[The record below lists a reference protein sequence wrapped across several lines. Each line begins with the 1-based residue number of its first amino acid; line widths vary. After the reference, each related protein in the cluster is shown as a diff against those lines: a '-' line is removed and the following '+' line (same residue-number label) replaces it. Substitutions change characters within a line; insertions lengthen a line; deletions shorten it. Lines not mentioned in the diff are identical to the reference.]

1 MEKTKQKHP
10 LVKRVLS
17 TLLAASI
24 AVGTFAANAFA
35 DGSDDRY
42 DKAYTI
48 GNILSDFQYFTKG
61 DLKGSA
67 HTVGAVA
74 VGGTMDK
81 GNSFGN
87 GAVTP
92 SFINKIDQATAA
104 FGVYKFE
111 GSNDVLYYVDGVEKL
126 QNWGSSLK
134 TVKSDGKYI
143 DFDAAFTAV
152 EKQSEALAAAGK
164 TLSAADVSN
173 GVINVDLSDDVKNIT
188 IPFSLFKTSNSLNL
202 TENGMPINVEKFKN
216 TAYTISVV
224 GVGDETIGVN
234 FNGGVGNL
242 PGNAIKA
249 ISGGL
254 EGDQLNLEGMKLI
267 WNFPDAENI
276 ITMTSL
282 GGHVVAPKGDVHVPG
297 GNLEGGVIAA
307 SINDEGS
314 EAHFYAYNE
323 LGYEPEKPDDS
334 SSADSSSAD
343 SSAADSSADSSKADN
358 SSAADTSSS
367 ADNSSA
373 SDTSSS
379 DSSSN
384 SDSSQPDK
392 PDVKTTS
399 VEFQKITDKNIALEG
414 AVFGLYKDGICSV
427 PVQKDGANYTFQSGA
442 DGIVRFEGLEA
453 GTYYFKE
460 LQAPAGYEVNTKIYG
475 VEVSFDASG
484 KGTVTFIDGEQAGL
498 NDLKVPNDPIT
509 AQTVKLTKTYENA
522 DIADLTTAQRDE
534 LAQATEFTLYADAE
548 LSDVI
553 AAASPIVTN
562 GKFSVSFND
571 GLSVPTEAG
580 AFNIYYM
587 AESKAPNGYK
597 VSDSVYVCRIDNSGA
612 VAYKLLGQS
621 DAAYSAAIPECE
633 NKLDK
638 TTGDSSAVDSSSQTD
653 VVTSDTDNSSAADN
667 SSVADT
673 SSDAD
678 TSSVADTSSTN
689 DTSSAANDSSAA
701 DNSSSSDSR
710 DALESTSDNS
720 SSADSSSVSDVT
732 DSDAKQD
739 SSSDA
744 DSSGSSA
751 SSAANPESNSG
762 ADSSASSAVSS
773 STGTGNSTSS
783 SAAGSSSSSANGS
796 GSSNNS
802 NGNPNT
808 GVKST
813 LGVSAVLIAAAAV
826 CVRKNKNR

>member
-1 MEKTKQKHP
+1 MLP
-10 LVKRVLS
+10 A
-17 TLLAASI
+17 LLAASI
-24 AVGTFAANAFA
+24 AVGTFAANTFA
-35 DGSDDRY
+35 VGSDDRY
-42 DKAYTI
+42 DKTYTI

-61 DLKGSA
+61 DLKGSG
-67 HTVGAVA
+67 HTVGAAA

-92 SFINKIDQATAA
+92 SFINKIDQAAAA

-111 GSNDVLYYVDGVEKL
+111 GSNDVLYYVDGVEKM

-164 TLSAADVSN
+164 TLSAAD
-173 GVINVDLSDDVKNIT
+173 
-188 IPFSLFKTSNSLNL
+188 
-202 TENGMPINVEKFKN
+202 
-216 TAYTISVV
+216 
-224 GVGDETIGVN
+224 
-234 FNGGVGNL
+234 
-242 PGNAIKA
+242 
-249 ISGGL
+249 
-254 EGDQLNLEGMKLI
+254 
-267 WNFPDAENI
+267 
-276 ITMTSL
+276 
-282 GGHVVAPKGDVHVPG
+282 
-297 GNLEGGVIAA
+297 
-307 SINDEGS
+307 INDEGS

-323 LGYEPEKPDDS
+323 LGYETEKPD
-334 SSADSSSAD
+334 DSSSAD
-343 SSAADSSADSSKADN
+343 SSAADSSADSSKADS
-358 SSAADTSSS
+358 SSAADFSSS
-367 ADNSSA
+367 ADNSST

-427 PVQKDGANYTFQSGA
+427 PVQKDGASYTFQSGA

-460 LQAPAGYEVNTKIYG
+460 LQAPAGYEVN
-475 VEVSFDASG
+475 
-484 KGTVTFIDGEQAGL
+484 
-498 NDLKVPNDPIT
+498 N
-509 AQTVKLTKTYENA
+509 KTYENA
-522 DIADLTTAQRDE
+522 DLADLTTAQRDE

-587 AESKAPNGYK
+587 AESNAPNDYK

-638 TTGDSSAVDSSSQTD
+638 TTEDSGAV
-653 VVTSDTDNSSAADN
+653 DNSSAAD
-667 SSVADT
+667 T
-673 SSDAD
+673 
-678 TSSVADTSSTN
+678 
-689 DTSSAANDSSAA
+689 
-701 DNSSSSDSR
+701 SSSSDSR
-710 DALESTSDNS
+710 DMLESTSDNS
-720 SSADSSSVSDVT
+720 SSADSSSVGDVT
-732 DSDAKQD
+732 DSDAEQD
-739 SSSDA
+739 SSSDT
-744 DSSGSSA
+744 DSSDSSA
-751 SSAANPESNSG
+751 SSAADSENNSG
-762 ADSSASSAVSS
+762 ADSSASSAATS

-783 SAAGSSSSSANGS
+783 NAAGSSSSSANGS

-802 NGNPNT
+802 TGNPNT

>member
-61 DLKGSA
+61 DLKGSG

-92 SFINKIDQATAA
+92 SFINKIDQAAAA

-152 EKQSEALAAAGK
+152 EKQSEVLAAAGK

-173 GVINVDLSDDVKNIT
+173 GVINVDFTDDVKNIT

-334 SSADSSSAD
+334 SSADSS
-343 SSAADSSADSSKADN
+343 AANSSADSSKADN

-484 KGTVTFIDGEQAGL
+484 KGTVTFIYGEQAGL
-498 NDLKVPNDPIT
+498 NYLKVPNDPIM

-522 DIADLTTAQRDE
+522 DLADLTTAQRDE

-638 TTGDSSAVDSSSQTD
+638 TTEDSSAVDSSSQTD

-744 DSSGSSA
+744 DSSDSSE
-751 SSAANPESNSG
+751 SSAASSN
-762 ADSSASSAVSS
+762 
-773 STGTGNSTSS
+773 TGTGNSTSS

-802 NGNPNT
+802 TGNPNT
-808 GVKST
+808 GVKSS

>member
-35 DGSDDRY
+35 DGSNDRY

-61 DLKGSA
+61 DLKGSG

-87 GAVTP
+87 GAITP
-92 SFINKIDQATAA
+92 SFINKIDQAAAA

-111 GSNDVLYYVDGVEKL
+111 GGNDVLYYVDGVEKL

-282 GGHVVAPKGDVHVPG
+282 SGHVVAPKGDVHVPG

-522 DIADLTTAQRDE
+522 DIADLTAAQRDE

-638 TTGDSSAVDSSSQTD
+638 TTGDSNAA
-653 VVTSDTDNSSAADN
+653 DNSSAAD
-667 SSVADT
+667 T
-673 SSDAD
+673 
-678 TSSVADTSSTN
+678 
-689 DTSSAANDSSAA
+689 
-701 DNSSSSDSR
+701 SSSSDSR
-710 DALESTSDNS
+710 DVLESTSDNS
-720 SSADSSSVSDVT
+720 SSADSSSVSDVA
-732 DSDAKQD
+732 DSNAEQD
-739 SSSDA
+739 SSSDT
-744 DSSGSSA
+744 DSSDSSA
-751 SSAANPESNSG
+751 SSAADSESNSG
-762 ADSSASSAVSS
+762 ADSSASSAASS

-783 SAAGSSSSSANGS
+783 NAAGSSSSSANGS

-802 NGNPNT
+802 TGNPNT

>member
-1 MEKTKQKHP
+1 M
-10 LVKRVLS
+10 
-17 TLLAASI
+17 
-24 AVGTFAANAFA
+24 
-35 DGSDDRY
+35 
-42 DKAYTI
+42 
-48 GNILSDFQYFTKG
+48 
-61 DLKGSA
+61 
-67 HTVGAVA
+67 
-74 VGGTMDK
+74 
-81 GNSFGN
+81 
-87 GAVTP
+87 
-92 SFINKIDQATAA
+92 
-104 FGVYKFE
+104 
-111 GSNDVLYYVDGVEKL
+111 EKL

-143 DFDAAFTAV
+143 NFDAAFTAV
-152 EKQSEALAAAGK
+152 EKQSEALAASGK

-173 GVINVDLSDDVKNIT
+173 GVINVDFSDNVKNIT

-224 GVGDETIGVN
+224 GVGDETVGVN

-392 PDVKTTS
+392 PNVKTTS
-399 VEFQKITDKNIALEG
+399 VEFQKITDKNIALES

-427 PVQKDGANYTFQSGA
+427 HVQKDGANYTFQSGA

-522 DIADLTTAQRDE
+522 DLADLTTAQRDE
-534 LAQATEFTLYADAE
+534 LAQATKFTLYADAE

-562 GKFSVSFND
+562 EKFSVSFND

-597 VSDSVYVCRIDNSGA
+597 VGDSVYVCRIDNSGA
-612 VAYKLLGQS
+612 VAYSCWDSLTRRTARLS
-621 DAAYSAAIPECE
+621 LSAR
-633 NKLDK
+633 
-638 TTGDSSAVDSSSQTD
+638 
-653 VVTSDTDNSSAADN
+653 TSLTRPRR
-667 SSVADT
+667 T
-673 SSDAD
+673 
-678 TSSVADTSSTN
+678 
-689 DTSSAANDSSAA
+689 
-701 DNSSSSDSR
+701 R
-710 DALESTSDNS
+710 
-720 SSADSSSVSDVT
+720 
-732 DSDAKQD
+732 
-739 SSSDA
+739 
-744 DSSGSSA
+744 
-751 SSAANPESNSG
+751 
-762 ADSSASSAVSS
+762 
-773 STGTGNSTSS
+773 
-783 SAAGSSSSSANGS
+783 
-796 GSSNNS
+796 
-802 NGNPNT
+802 
-808 GVKST
+808 
-813 LGVSAVLIAAAAV
+813 
-826 CVRKNKNR
+826 VRWTAPARPM

>member
-61 DLKGSA
+61 DLKGSG

-74 VGGTMDK
+74 VGGTMNK

-92 SFINKIDQATAA
+92 SFINKIDQAAAA

-152 EKQSEALAAAGK
+152 EKQSEALAASGK

-173 GVINVDLSDDVKNIT
+173 GVISVDFTDDVKNIT
-188 IPFSLFKTSNSLNL
+188 IPFSLFKTSNALNL
-202 TENGMPINVEKFKN
+202 TENGEPINVEKFKN

-224 GVGDETIGVN
+224 GVGDETVGVN

-323 LGYEPEKPDDS
+323 LGSDPEKPDDS
-334 SSADSSSAD
+334 SSADSSKAD
-343 SSAADSSADSSKADN
+343 S

-522 DIADLTTAQRDE
+522 DIADLTAAQRDE

-553 AAASPIVTN
+553 AAASPIVTD

-597 VSDSVYVCRIDNSGA
+597 VSESVYVCRIDNSGA

-638 TTGDSSAVDSSSQTD
+638 TTGDSG
-653 VVTSDTDNSSAADN
+653 AADN

-673 SSDAD
+673 SSTA
-678 TSSVADTSSTN
+678 
-689 DTSSAANDSSAA
+689 DTSSAADDSSAA
-701 DNSSSSDSR
+701 DTSSSSDSR
-710 DALESTSDNS
+710 DVLESTSDNS
-720 SSADSSSVSDVT
+720 SSADSSSVSDVA
-732 DSDAKQD
+732 DSNAEQD
-739 SSSDA
+739 SSSDT
-744 DSSGSSA
+744 DSSDSSA
-751 SSAANPESNSG
+751 SSAADSESNSG
-762 ADSSASSAVSS
+762 ADSSASSAASS

-783 SAAGSSSSSANGS
+783 NAAGSSSSSANGS

-802 NGNPNT
+802 TGNPNT

>member
-1 MEKTKQKHP
+1 M
-10 LVKRVLS
+10 
-17 TLLAASI
+17 
-24 AVGTFAANAFA
+24 
-35 DGSDDRY
+35 
-42 DKAYTI
+42 
-48 GNILSDFQYFTKG
+48 
-61 DLKGSA
+61 
-67 HTVGAVA
+67 
-74 VGGTMDK
+74 
-81 GNSFGN
+81 
-87 GAVTP
+87 
-92 SFINKIDQATAA
+92 
-104 FGVYKFE
+104 
-111 GSNDVLYYVDGVEKL
+111 
-126 QNWGSSLK
+126 
-134 TVKSDGKYI
+134 
-143 DFDAAFTAV
+143 
-152 EKQSEALAAAGK
+152 
-164 TLSAADVSN
+164 
-173 GVINVDLSDDVKNIT
+173 
-188 IPFSLFKTSNSLNL
+188 
-202 TENGMPINVEKFKN
+202 
-216 TAYTISVV
+216 
-224 GVGDETIGVN
+224 
-234 FNGGVGNL
+234 GNL
-242 PGNAIKA
+242 GGNAIKA

-307 SINDEGS
+307 NINDEGS

-323 LGYEPEKPDDS
+323 FGYEPEKPDDS

-343 SSAADSSADSSKADN
+343 SSAADSSADSSKADS
-358 SSAADTSSS
+358 SSAVDTSSS

-414 AVFGLYKDGICSV
+414 AVFGLYEDGICSV
-427 PVQKDGANYTFQSGA
+427 PVQKDGANYTFRSGA

-475 VEVSFDASG
+475 VEVSFDISG

-509 AQTVKLTKTYENA
+509 AQAVKLTKTYENA
-522 DIADLTTAQRDE
+522 DLADLTAAERDE

-553 AAASPIVTN
+553 ATASPIVTD

-571 GLSVPTEAG
+571 GLSVPTAAG

-587 AESKAPNGYK
+587 AESKSPNGYT
-597 VSDSVYVCRIDNSGA
+597 VSDSVYVCRIDNSGE

-633 NKLDK
+633 NKLEK
-638 TTGDSSAVDSSSQTD
+638 TTEDSSAADSSSRID
-653 VVTSDTDNSSAADN
+653 VVTSDADN

-673 SSDAD
+673 SSAAD
-678 TSSVADTSSTN
+678 
-689 DTSSAANDSSAA
+689 DSSAA
-701 DNSSSSDSR
+701 DTSSSSDSR
-710 DALESTSDNS
+710 DVVDSTPDNS
-720 SSADSSSVSDVT
+720 SAADTSSVSDVT
-732 DSDAKQD
+732 DSDADQD
-739 SSSDA
+739 SSSDTDSSDSSDNSESSSA
-744 DSSGSSA
+744 DSESNSDNSDN
-751 SSAANPESNSG
+751 SSNSG
-762 ADSSASSAVSS
+762 ADSSASSAASS
-773 STGTGNSTSS
+773 STSTGSSTSS

-802 NGNPNT
+802 TSNPNT

-826 CVRKNKNR
+826 CVRKNRGK

>member
-61 DLKGSA
+61 NLKGSG

-173 GVINVDLSDDVKNIT
+173 GVINVDFTDDVKNIT

-224 GVGDETIGVN
+224 GVGDETVGVN

-392 PDVKTTS
+392 PNVKTTS

-522 DIADLTTAQRDE
+522 DLADLTTAQRDE

-597 VSDSVYVCRIDNSGA
+597 VSDSIYVCRIDNSGA

-621 DAAYSAAIPECE
+621 DAAYNAAIPECE

-638 TTGDSSAVDSSSQTD
+638 TTGDSNAA
-653 VVTSDTDNSSAADN
+653 DNSSAAD
-667 SSVADT
+667 T
-673 SSDAD
+673 
-678 TSSVADTSSTN
+678 
-689 DTSSAANDSSAA
+689 
-701 DNSSSSDSR
+701 SSSSDSR
-710 DALESTSDNS
+710 DVLESTSDNS
-720 SSADSSSVSDVT
+720 SSADSSSVSDVA
-732 DSDAKQD
+732 DSNAEQD
-739 SSSDA
+739 SSSDT
-744 DSSGSSA
+744 DSSDSSA
-751 SSAANPESNSG
+751 SSAADSESNSG
-762 ADSSASSAVSS
+762 ADSSASSAASS

-783 SAAGSSSSSANGS
+783 NAAGSSSSSANGS

-802 NGNPNT
+802 TGNPNT

-826 CVRKNKNR
+826 CVRKNKEK

>member
-61 DLKGSA
+61 DLKGSG

-92 SFINKIDQATAA
+92 SFINKIDQAAAA

-143 DFDAAFTAV
+143 DFDAAFAAV
-152 EKQSEALAAAGK
+152 EKQSEALAASGK
-164 TLSAADVSN
+164 TLNAADVSN
-173 GVINVDLSDDVKNIT
+173 GVISVDFSDDVKNIT
-188 IPFSLFKTSNSLNL
+188 IPFSLFKTSNALNL

-224 GVGDETIGVN
+224 GVGDETVGVN

-343 SSAADSSADSSKADN
+343 SSAADSSANSSKADS

-384 SDSSQPDK
+384 SDSSQPGK

-522 DIADLTTAQRDE
+522 DIADLTAAQRDE

-553 AAASPIVTN
+553 AAASPIVTD

-638 TTGDSSAVDSSSQTD
+638 TTGDSNAA
-653 VVTSDTDNSSAADN
+653 DNSSAAD
-667 SSVADT
+667 T
-673 SSDAD
+673 
-678 TSSVADTSSTN
+678 
-689 DTSSAANDSSAA
+689 
-701 DNSSSSDSR
+701 SSSSDSR
-710 DALESTSDNS
+710 DVLESTSDNS
-720 SSADSSSVSDVT
+720 SSADSSSVSDVA
-732 DSDAKQD
+732 DSDAEQD
-739 SSSDA
+739 SSSDT
-744 DSSGSSA
+744 DSSA
-751 SSAANPESNSG
+751 SSAADSESNSD
-762 ADSSASSAVSS
+762 ADSSASSAASS

-802 NGNPNT
+802 TGNPNT

>member
-61 DLKGSA
+61 DLKGSG

-92 SFINKIDQATAA
+92 SFINKIDQAAAA

-111 GSNDVLYYVDGVEKL
+111 GGNDVLYYVDGVEKL
-126 QNWGSSLK
+126 QNWGNSLK

-143 DFDAAFTAV
+143 DFDAAFAAV
-152 EKQSEALAAAGK
+152 EKQSESLAASGK

-173 GVINVDLSDDVKNIT
+173 GVISVDFTDDVKNIT
-188 IPFSLFKTSNSLNL
+188 IPFSLFKTSNALNL

-224 GVGDETIGVN
+224 GVGDETVGVN

-334 SSADSSSAD
+334 SSADSSAAD
-343 SSAADSSADSSKADN
+343 SSAADSSADSSKADS

-373 SDTSSS
+373 ADTSSS

-509 AQTVKLTKTYENA
+509 AKTVKLTKTYENA
-522 DIADLTTAQRDE
+522 DIADLTAAQRDE

-553 AAASPIVTN
+553 AAASPIVTD

-597 VSDSVYVCRIDNSGA
+597 VSESVYVCRIDNSGA

-638 TTGDSSAVDSSSQTD
+638 TTGDS
-653 VVTSDTDNSSAADN
+653 NAADN
-667 SSVADT
+667 SSVADI
-673 SSDAD
+673 
-678 TSSVADTSSTN
+678 
-689 DTSSAANDSSAA
+689 SSAADDSSAA
-701 DNSSSSDSR
+701 DTSSSSDSR
-710 DALESTSDNS
+710 DVLESTSDNS
-720 SSADSSSVSDVT
+720 SSADSSSVSDVA
-732 DSDAKQD
+732 DSDAEQD
-739 SSSDA
+739 SSSDT
-744 DSSGSSA
+744 DSSDSSA
-751 SSAANPESNSG
+751 SSAADSESNSG
-762 ADSSASSAVSS
+762 ADSSASSAASS

-802 NGNPNT
+802 TGNPNT

-826 CVRKNKNR
+826 CVRKNKEK

>member
-1 MEKTKQKHP
+1 
-10 LVKRVLS
+10 
-17 TLLAASI
+17 
-24 AVGTFAANAFA
+24 
-35 DGSDDRY
+35 
-42 DKAYTI
+42 
-48 GNILSDFQYFTKG
+48 
-61 DLKGSA
+61 
-67 HTVGAVA
+67 
-74 VGGTMDK
+74 MDK

-173 GVINVDLSDDVKNIT
+173 GVINVDFTDNVKNIT

-224 GVGDETIGVN
+224 GVGDESIGVN

-343 SSAADSSADSSKADN
+343 SSSADSSAADCSAADSSADSSKADN

-427 PVQKDGANYTFQSGA
+427 PVQKDDANYTFQSGA

-475 VEVSFDASG
+475 VDVSFDASG

-522 DIADLTTAQRDE
+522 DLADLTTAQRDE

-562 GKFSVSFND
+562 EKFSVSFND

-638 TTGDSSAVDSSSQTD
+638 TTEDSGAADSSSQTD

-673 SSDAD
+673 SSDAN

-720 SSADSSSVSDVT
+720 SSADTSSVSDVT
-732 DSDAKQD
+732 DSDAEQD
-739 SSSDA
+739 SSSDVDSSDSSESSSA
-744 DSSGSSA
+744 DS
-751 SSAANPESNSG
+751 ESNSDNSG
-762 ADSSASSAVSS
+762 NSSADSSASSAASS

-783 SAAGSSSSSANGS
+783 SAAGSSSSSASGS

-826 CVRKNKNR
+826 CVRKNKEK

>member
-61 DLKGSA
+61 DLKGSG

-92 SFINKIDQATAA
+92 SFINKIDQAAAA

-111 GSNDVLYYVDGVEKL
+111 GSNDVLYYVDGAEKL

-143 DFDAAFTAV
+143 DFDAAFAAV
-152 EKQSEALAAAGK
+152 EKQSEALAASGK

-173 GVINVDLSDDVKNIT
+173 GVISVDFTDDVKNIT

-224 GVGDETIGVN
+224 GVGDETVGVN

-343 SSAADSSADSSKADN
+343 SSAADSSADSSKADS

-522 DIADLTTAQRDE
+522 DIADLTAAQRDE

-553 AAASPIVTN
+553 AAASPIVTDE
-562 GKFSVSFND
+562 KFSVSFND

-587 AESKAPNGYK
+587 AESKAPNGYE

-638 TTGDSSAVDSSSQTD
+638 TTVDSG
-653 VVTSDTDNSSAADN
+653 AAD
-667 SSVADT
+667 
-673 SSDAD
+673 
-678 TSSVADTSSTN
+678 
-689 DTSSAANDSSAA
+689 DSSAA
-701 DNSSSSDSR
+701 DTSSSSDSR
-710 DALESTSDNS
+710 DVLESTSDNS
-720 SSADSSSVSDVT
+720 SSADSSSVSDVA
-732 DSDAKQD
+732 DSNAEQD
-739 SSSDA
+739 SSSDT
-744 DSSGSSA
+744 DSSDSLA
-751 SSAANPESNSG
+751 SSAA
-762 ADSSASSAVSS
+762 SS

-783 SAAGSSSSSANGS
+783 NAAGSSSSSANGS

-802 NGNPNT
+802 TGNPNT

>member
-61 DLKGSA
+61 DLKGSG

-87 GAVTP
+87 GAITP
-92 SFINKIDQATAA
+92 SFINKIDQAAAA

-152 EKQSEALAAAGK
+152 EKQSEALAASGK

-173 GVINVDLSDDVKNIT
+173 GVISVDFTDDVKNIT

-202 TENGMPINVEKFKN
+202 TENGAPINVEKFKN

-224 GVGDETIGVN
+224 GVGDETVGVN

-323 LGYEPEKPDDS
+323 LGSDPEKPDDS
-334 SSADSSSAD
+334 SSADSSKAD
-343 SSAADSSADSSKADN
+343 SSAADSSADSSKADS

-367 ADNSSA
+367 ADNSNV

-427 PVQKDGANYTFQSGA
+427 PVQKDGTNYTFQSGA

-475 VEVSFDASG
+475 VEVSFNASG

-522 DIADLTTAQRDE
+522 DIADLTAAQRDE

-553 AAASPIVTN
+553 AAASPIVSD

-571 GLSVPTEAG
+571 GLSVPTAAG

-638 TTGDSSAVDSSSQTD
+638 TTGDSNAA
-653 VVTSDTDNSSAADN
+653 DNSSAAD
-667 SSVADT
+667 T
-673 SSDAD
+673 
-678 TSSVADTSSTN
+678 
-689 DTSSAANDSSAA
+689 
-701 DNSSSSDSR
+701 SSSSDSR
-710 DALESTSDNS
+710 DVLESTSDNS
-720 SSADSSSVSDVT
+720 SSADSSSVSDVA
-732 DSDAKQD
+732 DSDAEQD
-739 SSSDA
+739 SSSDT
-744 DSSGSSA
+744 DSSDSSA
-751 SSAANPESNSG
+751 SSAADSESNSDNSGNSG
-762 ADSSASSAVSS
+762 ADSSASSASSS

-796 GSSNNS
+796 GSSKNS
-802 NGNPNT
+802 TGNPNT

>member
-1 MEKTKQKHP
+1 
-10 LVKRVLS
+10 
-17 TLLAASI
+17 
-24 AVGTFAANAFA
+24 
-35 DGSDDRY
+35 
-42 DKAYTI
+42 
-48 GNILSDFQYFTKG
+48 
-61 DLKGSA
+61 
-67 HTVGAVA
+67 
-74 VGGTMDK
+74 MDK

-104 FGVYKFE
+104 FGVYKFD

-164 TLSAADVSN
+164 TLSTADVSN
-173 GVINVDLSDDVKNIT
+173 GVINVDFTDDVKNIT
-188 IPFSLFKTSNSLNL
+188 IPFSLFKTNNSLNL

-224 GVGDETIGVN
+224 GVGDETVGVN

-314 EAHFYAYNE
+314 EAHFYAYNQ
-323 LGYEPEKPDDS
+323 LGYEPEKPD
-334 SSADSSSAD
+334 DSSSAD

-358 SSAADTSSS
+358 SSTADTSSS
-367 ADNSSA
+367 EDNSSA

-522 DIADLTTAQRDE
+522 DLADLTTAQRDE

-587 AESKAPNGYK
+587 AESNAPNDYK

-638 TTGDSSAVDSSSQTD
+638 TTEDSGAV
-653 VVTSDTDNSSAADN
+653 DNSSAAD
-667 SSVADT
+667 T
-673 SSDAD
+673 
-678 TSSVADTSSTN
+678 
-689 DTSSAANDSSAA
+689 
-701 DNSSSSDSR
+701 SSSSDSR
-710 DALESTSDNS
+710 DMLESTSDNS
-720 SSADSSSVSDVT
+720 SSADSSSVGDVT
-732 DSDAKQD
+732 DSDAEQD
-739 SSSDA
+739 SSSDT
-744 DSSGSSA
+744 DSSDSSA
-751 SSAANPESNSG
+751 SSAADSENNSG
-762 ADSSASSAVSS
+762 ADSSASSAATS

-783 SAAGSSSSSANGS
+783 NAAGSSSSSANGS

-802 NGNPNT
+802 TGNPNT

>member
-1 MEKTKQKHP
+1 MLP
-10 LVKRVLS
+10 A
-17 TLLAASI
+17 LLAASI
-24 AVGTFAANAFA
+24 AVGTFAANTFA
-35 DGSDDRY
+35 VGSDDRY
-42 DKAYTI
+42 DKTYTI

-61 DLKGSA
+61 DLKGRG
-67 HTVGAVA
+67 HTVSAAA

-92 SFINKIDQATAA
+92 SFINKIDQAAAA

-164 TLSAADVSN
+164 ILSAAD
-173 GVINVDLSDDVKNIT
+173 
-188 IPFSLFKTSNSLNL
+188 
-202 TENGMPINVEKFKN
+202 
-216 TAYTISVV
+216 
-224 GVGDETIGVN
+224 
-234 FNGGVGNL
+234 
-242 PGNAIKA
+242 
-249 ISGGL
+249 
-254 EGDQLNLEGMKLI
+254 
-267 WNFPDAENI
+267 
-276 ITMTSL
+276 
-282 GGHVVAPKGDVHVPG
+282 
-297 GNLEGGVIAA
+297 
-307 SINDEGS
+307 INDEGS

-522 DIADLTTAQRDE
+522 
-534 LAQATEFTLYADAE
+534 E

-562 GKFSVSFND
+562 EKFSVSFND

-612 VAYKLLGQS
+612 AAYKLLGQS

-638 TTGDSSAVDSSSQTD
+638 TTEDSGAVDSSSQTD
-653 VVTSDTDNSSAADN
+653 VVTSDTDN

-678 TSSVADTSSTN
+678 TSSVADT
-689 DTSSAANDSSAA
+689 
-701 DNSSSSDSR
+701 
-710 DALESTSDNS
+710 
-720 SSADSSSVSDVT
+720 
-732 DSDAKQD
+732 
-739 SSSDA
+739 
-744 DSSGSSA
+744 
-751 SSAANPESNSG
+751 
-762 ADSSASSAVSS
+762 
-773 STGTGNSTSS
+773 
-783 SAAGSSSSSANGS
+783 
-796 GSSNNS
+796 
-802 NGNPNT
+802 
-808 GVKST
+808 
-813 LGVSAVLIAAAAV
+813 LILY
-826 CVRKNKNR
+826 NKT

>member
-61 DLKGSA
+61 DLKGSG

-92 SFINKIDQATAA
+92 SFINKIDQAAAA

-152 EKQSEALAAAGK
+152 EKQSEALAASGK

-173 GVINVDLSDDVKNIT
+173 GVISVDFTDDVKNIT

-202 TENGMPINVEKFKN
+202 TENGKPINVEKFKN

-224 GVGDETIGVN
+224 GVGDETVGVN

-343 SSAADSSADSSKADN
+343 SSAADSSADSSKADS

-373 SDTSSS
+373 ADTSSS

-522 DIADLTTAQRDE
+522 DIADLTAAQRDE

-553 AAASPIVTN
+553 AAASPIVTD

-638 TTGDSSAVDSSSQTD
+638 TTGDSNATD
-653 VVTSDTDNSSAADN
+653 
-667 SSVADT
+667 
-673 SSDAD
+673 
-678 TSSVADTSSTN
+678 
-689 DTSSAANDSSAA
+689 DSSAA
-701 DNSSSSDSR
+701 DTSSSSDSR
-710 DALESTSDNS
+710 DVLESTSDNS
-720 SSADSSSVSDVT
+720 SSADSSSVGDVT
-732 DSDAKQD
+732 DSDAEQD
-739 SSSDA
+739 SSSDT
-744 DSSGSSA
+744 DSSDSSA
-751 SSAANPESNSG
+751 SSAADSESNSDNSGNSG
-762 ADSSASSAVSS
+762 ADNSASSAASS
-773 STGTGNSTSS
+773 SNSTGNSTSS
-783 SAAGSSSSSANGS
+783 SAAGSSSSSASGS

-802 NGNPNT
+802 TGNPNT

>member
-1 MEKTKQKHP
+1 
-10 LVKRVLS
+10 VLPA
-17 TLLAASI
+17 LLAASI
-24 AVGTFAANAFA
+24 AVGTFAANTFA
-35 DGSDDRY
+35 VGSDDRY
-42 DKAYTI
+42 DKTYTI

-61 DLKGSA
+61 DLKGRG
-67 HTVGAVA
+67 HTVSAAA

-92 SFINKIDQATAA
+92 SFINKIDQTAAA

-173 GVINVDLSDDVKNIT
+173 GVINVDFTDDVKNIT

-254 EGDQLNLEGMKLI
+254 EGDQRNLEGMKLI

-334 SSADSSSAD
+334 SSADSS
-343 SSAADSSADSSKADN
+343 AADSSADSSKADS
-358 SSAADTSSS
+358 SSAADFSSS
-367 ADNSSA
+367 ADNSST

-384 SDSSQPDK
+384 SDSSQPYK

-522 DIADLTTAQRDE
+522 DLADLTTAQRDE

-587 AESKAPNGYK
+587 AESNAPNDYK

-638 TTGDSSAVDSSSQTD
+638 TTEDSGAV
-653 VVTSDTDNSSAADN
+653 DNSSAAD
-667 SSVADT
+667 T
-673 SSDAD
+673 
-678 TSSVADTSSTN
+678 
-689 DTSSAANDSSAA
+689 
-701 DNSSSSDSR
+701 SSSSDSR
-710 DALESTSDNS
+710 DMLESTSDNS
-720 SSADSSSVSDVT
+720 SSADSSSVGDVT
-732 DSDAKQD
+732 DSDAEQD
-739 SSSDA
+739 SSSDT
-744 DSSGSSA
+744 DSSDSSA
-751 SSAANPESNSG
+751 SSAAT
-762 ADSSASSAVSS
+762 S

-783 SAAGSSSSSANGS
+783 NAAGSSSSSANGS

-802 NGNPNT
+802 TGNPNT

>member
-61 DLKGSA
+61 DLKGSG

-92 SFINKIDQATAA
+92 SFINKIDQAAAA

-143 DFDAAFTAV
+143 NFDVAFTAV
-152 EKQSEALAAAGK
+152 EKQSEALAASGK

-173 GVINVDLSDDVKNIT
+173 GVISVDFSDDVKNIT

-202 TENGMPINVEKFKN
+202 TENGEPINVEKFKK

-224 GVGDETIGVN
+224 GVGDETVGVN

-334 SSADSSSAD
+334 SSADSS
-343 SSAADSSADSSKADN
+343 AADSSADSSKADS

-373 SDTSSS
+373 SDTSSG

-484 KGTVTFIDGEQAGL
+484 KGTVSFIDGEQAGL

-522 DIADLTTAQRDE
+522 DIADLTAAQRDE

-553 AAASPIVTN
+553 ATASPIVTD

-587 AESKAPNGYK
+587 SESKAPNGYK

-638 TTGDSSAVDSSSQTD
+638 TTGDS
-653 VVTSDTDNSSAADN
+653 NAADN
-667 SSVADT
+667 
-673 SSDAD
+673 
-678 TSSVADTSSTN
+678 
-689 DTSSAANDSSAA
+689 
-701 DNSSSSDSR
+701 
-710 DALESTSDNS
+710 
-720 SSADSSSVSDVT
+720 
-732 DSDAKQD
+732 
-739 SSSDA
+739 
-744 DSSGSSA
+744 
-751 SSAANPESNSG
+751 
-762 ADSSASSAVSS
+762 
-773 STGTGNSTSS
+773 
-783 SAAGSSSSSANGS
+783 
-796 GSSNNS
+796 
-802 NGNPNT
+802 
-808 GVKST
+808 
-813 LGVSAVLIAAAAV
+813 
-826 CVRKNKNR
+826 

>member
-35 DGSDDRY
+35 DGSNDRY

-61 DLKGSA
+61 DLKGSG

-92 SFINKIDQATAA
+92 SFINKIDQAAAA

-152 EKQSEALAAAGK
+152 EKQSEALAASGK

-173 GVINVDLSDDVKNIT
+173 GVISVDFTDDVKNIT
-188 IPFSLFKTSNSLNL
+188 IPFSLFKTSNALNL
-202 TENGMPINVEKFKN
+202 TENGAPINVEKFKN

-224 GVGDETIGVN
+224 GVGDETVGVN

-334 SSADSSSAD
+334 SSVDSSSAD
-343 SSAADSSADSSKADN
+343 SSAADSSADSSKADS

-373 SDTSSS
+373 SDTSSG

-427 PVQKDGANYTFQSGA
+427 PVQKDGTNYTFRSGA

-522 DIADLTTAQRDE
+522 DIADLTAAQRDE
-534 LAQATEFTLYADAE
+534 LAQTTEFTLYADAE

-553 AAASPIVTN
+553 AAASPIVTD

-638 TTGDSSAVDSSSQTD
+638 TTGDSG
-653 VVTSDTDNSSAADN
+653 AADN
-667 SSVADT
+667 SSVADI
-673 SSDAD
+673 
-678 TSSVADTSSTN
+678 SSVADTSSPA
-689 DTSSAANDSSAA
+689 DTSSAA
-701 DNSSSSDSR
+701 DNSSAADTSSSSDSR
-710 DALESTSDNS
+710 DVLESTSDNS
-720 SSADSSSVSDVT
+720 SSADSSSVSDVA
-732 DSDAKQD
+732 DSDAEQD
-739 SSSDA
+739 SSSDT
-744 DSSGSSA
+744 DSSDSSA
-751 SSAANPESNSG
+751 SSAADSESNSG
-762 ADSSASSAVSS
+762 ADSSASSAASS

-783 SAAGSSSSSANGS
+783 SAAGSNSSSANGS

-802 NGNPNT
+802 TSNPNT

>member
-61 DLKGSA
+61 DLKGSG

-74 VGGTMDK
+74 VGGTMNK

-92 SFINKIDQATAA
+92 SFINKIDQAAAA

-152 EKQSEALAAAGK
+152 EKQSEALAASGK

-173 GVINVDLSDDVKNIT
+173 GVISVDFTDDVKNIT
-188 IPFSLFKTSNSLNL
+188 IPFSLFKTSNALNL
-202 TENGMPINVEKFKN
+202 TENGEPINVEKFKN

-224 GVGDETIGVN
+224 GVGNETVGVN

-323 LGYEPEKPDDS
+323 LGSDPEKPDDS
-334 SSADSSSAD
+334 SSADSSKAD
-343 SSAADSSADSSKADN
+343 S

-522 DIADLTTAQRDE
+522 DIADLTAAQRDE

-553 AAASPIVTN
+553 AAASPIVTD

-633 NKLDK
+633 NKLDN
-638 TTGDSSAVDSSSQTD
+638 TTGDS
-653 VVTSDTDNSSAADN
+653 NAAD
-667 SSVADT
+667 
-673 SSDAD
+673 
-678 TSSVADTSSTN
+678 
-689 DTSSAANDSSAA
+689 DSSAA
-701 DNSSSSDSR
+701 DTSSSSDSR
-710 DALESTSDNS
+710 DVLESTSDNS
-720 SSADSSSVSDVT
+720 SSADSSSISDVA
-732 DSDAKQD
+732 DSDAEQD
-739 SSSDA
+739 SSSDT
-744 DSSGSSA
+744 DSSDSSA
-751 SSAANPESNSG
+751 SSAA
-762 ADSSASSAVSS
+762 SS

-802 NGNPNT
+802 TGNPNT

-813 LGVSAVLIAAAAV
+813 LGVSAMLIAAAAV
-826 CVRKNKNR
+826 CVRKNKEK

>member
-61 DLKGSA
+61 DLKGSG

-74 VGGTMDK
+74 VGGTMNK

-92 SFINKIDQATAA
+92 SFINKIDQAAAA

-152 EKQSEALAAAGK
+152 EKQSEALAASGK

-173 GVINVDLSDDVKNIT
+173 GVISVDFTDDVKNIT
-188 IPFSLFKTSNSLNL
+188 IPFSLFKTSNALNL
-202 TENGMPINVEKFKN
+202 TENGEPINVEKFKN

-224 GVGDETIGVN
+224 GVGNETVGVN

-314 EAHFYAYNE
+314 QAHFYAYNE

-343 SSAADSSADSSKADN
+343 SSAADSSADSSKADS

-373 SDTSSS
+373 SDTSSN

-522 DIADLTTAQRDE
+522 DIADLTAAQRDE

-553 AAASPIVTN
+553 AAASPIVTD

-633 NKLDK
+633 NKLDN
-638 TTGDSSAVDSSSQTD
+638 TTGDS
-653 VVTSDTDNSSAADN
+653 NAAD
-667 SSVADT
+667 
-673 SSDAD
+673 
-678 TSSVADTSSTN
+678 
-689 DTSSAANDSSAA
+689 DSSAA
-701 DNSSSSDSR
+701 DTSSSSDSR
-710 DALESTSDNS
+710 DVLESTSDNS
-720 SSADSSSVSDVT
+720 SSADSSSISDVA
-732 DSDAKQD
+732 DSDAEQD
-739 SSSDA
+739 SSSDT
-744 DSSGSSA
+744 DSSDSSA
-751 SSAANPESNSG
+751 SSAADSERNSG
-762 ADSSASSAVSS
+762 ADSSASSAASS

-802 NGNPNT
+802 TGNPNT

-813 LGVSAVLIAAAAV
+813 LGVSAMLIAAAAV
-826 CVRKNKNR
+826 CVRKNKEK

>member
-61 DLKGSA
+61 DLKGSG

-92 SFINKIDQATAA
+92 SFINKIDQAAAA

-111 GSNDVLYYVDGVEKL
+111 GGNDVLYYVDGVEKL

-143 DFDAAFTAV
+143 DFDAAFAAV

-173 GVINVDLSDDVKNIT
+173 GVISVDFTDDVKNIT
-188 IPFSLFKTSNSLNL
+188 IPFSLFKTSNALNL
-202 TENGMPINVEKFKN
+202 TENGAPINVEKFKN

-224 GVGDETIGVN
+224 GVGDETVGVN

-334 SSADSSSAD
+334 SSADSSAAD
-343 SSAADSSADSSKADN
+343 SSAADSSKADS

-522 DIADLTTAQRDE
+522 DIADLTAAQRDE

-553 AAASPIVTN
+553 AAASPIVTD

-571 GLSVPTEAG
+571 GLSVPTGAG

-638 TTGDSSAVDSSSQTD
+638 TTGDS
-653 VVTSDTDNSSAADN
+653 NAAD
-667 SSVADT
+667 T
-673 SSDAD
+673 
-678 TSSVADTSSTN
+678 
-689 DTSSAANDSSAA
+689 
-701 DNSSSSDSR
+701 SSSSDSR
-710 DALESTSDNS
+710 DVLESTSDNS
-720 SSADSSSVSDVT
+720 SSADSSSVGDVT
-732 DSDAKQD
+732 DSDAEQD
-739 SSSDA
+739 SSSDT
-744 DSSGSSA
+744 DSSA
-751 SSAANPESNSG
+751 SSAADSESNSG
-762 ADSSASSAVSS
+762 ADSSASS
-773 STGTGNSTSS
+773 N
-783 SAAGSSSSSANGS
+783 AAGSSSSSANGS

-802 NGNPNT
+802 TGNPNT

>member
-1 MEKTKQKHP
+1 M
-10 LVKRVLS
+10 
-17 TLLAASI
+17 
-24 AVGTFAANAFA
+24 
-35 DGSDDRY
+35 
-42 DKAYTI
+42 
-48 GNILSDFQYFTKG
+48 
-61 DLKGSA
+61 
-67 HTVGAVA
+67 
-74 VGGTMDK
+74 
-81 GNSFGN
+81 
-87 GAVTP
+87 
-92 SFINKIDQATAA
+92 
-104 FGVYKFE
+104 
-111 GSNDVLYYVDGVEKL
+111 
-126 QNWGSSLK
+126 
-134 TVKSDGKYI
+134 
-143 DFDAAFTAV
+143 
-152 EKQSEALAAAGK
+152 
-164 TLSAADVSN
+164 
-173 GVINVDLSDDVKNIT
+173 
-188 IPFSLFKTSNSLNL
+188 
-202 TENGMPINVEKFKN
+202 
-216 TAYTISVV
+216 
-224 GVGDETIGVN
+224 
-234 FNGGVGNL
+234 
-242 PGNAIKA
+242 
-249 ISGGL
+249 
-254 EGDQLNLEGMKLI
+254 
-267 WNFPDAENI
+267 
-276 ITMTSL
+276 
-282 GGHVVAPKGDVHVPG
+282 
-297 GNLEGGVIAA
+297 
-307 SINDEGS
+307 
-314 EAHFYAYNE
+314 
-323 LGYEPEKPDDS
+323 
-334 SSADSSSAD
+334 
-343 SSAADSSADSSKADN
+343 
-358 SSAADTSSS
+358 
-367 ADNSSA
+367 
-373 SDTSSS
+373 
-379 DSSSN
+379 
-384 SDSSQPDK
+384 
-392 PDVKTTS
+392 
-399 VEFQKITDKNIALEG
+399 EFQKITDKNIALEG

-522 DIADLTTAQRDE
+522 DLADLTTAQRDE

-562 GKFSVSFND
+562 EKFSVSFND

-762 ADSSASSAVSS
+762 ADSSASSAASS

>member
-61 DLKGSA
+61 DLKGSG

-92 SFINKIDQATAA
+92 SFINKIDYATAA

-111 GSNDVLYYVDGVEKL
+111 GGNDVLYYVDGVEKL

-173 GVINVDLSDDVKNIT
+173 GVISVDFTDDVKNIT
-188 IPFSLFKTSNSLNL
+188 IPFSLFKTSNALNL

-224 GVGDETIGVN
+224 GVGDETVGVN

-334 SSADSSSAD
+334 SSADSSAAD
-343 SSAADSSADSSKADN
+343 SSAADSSADSSKADS

-373 SDTSSS
+373 SDTSSG

-427 PVQKDGANYTFQSGA
+427 PVQKDGANYTFRSGA

-522 DIADLTTAQRDE
+522 DIADLTAAQRDE

-553 AAASPIVTN
+553 AAASPIVTD

-638 TTGDSSAVDSSSQTD
+638 TTGDS
-653 VVTSDTDNSSAADN
+653 NAADN
-667 SSVADT
+667 SSVADI
-673 SSDAD
+673 
-678 TSSVADTSSTN
+678 
-689 DTSSAANDSSAA
+689 SSAADDSSAA
-701 DNSSSSDSR
+701 DTSSSSDSR
-710 DALESTSDNS
+710 DVLESTSDNS
-720 SSADSSSVSDVT
+720 SSADSSSVSDVA
-732 DSDAKQD
+732 DSDAEQD
-739 SSSDA
+739 SSSDT
-744 DSSGSSA
+744 DSSDSSA
-751 SSAANPESNSG
+751 SSAADSESNSG
-762 ADSSASSAVSS
+762 ADSSASSAASS

-783 SAAGSSSSSANGS
+783 NAAASSSSSANGS

-802 NGNPNT
+802 TGNPNT

>member
-61 DLKGSA
+61 DLKGSG

-164 TLSAADVSN
+164 TLSTADVSN
-173 GVINVDLSDDVKNIT
+173 GVINVDFTDDVKNIT
-188 IPFSLFKTSNSLNL
+188 IPFSLFKTNNSLNL

-323 LGYEPEKPDDS
+323 LGYEPEKPDN
-334 SSADSSSAD
+334 SSSAD

-522 DIADLTTAQRDE
+522 DLADLTTAQRDE

-597 VSDSVYVCRIDNSGA
+597 VSDSIYVCRIDNSGA

-621 DAAYSAAIPECE
+621 DAAYNAAIPECE

-638 TTGDSSAVDSSSQTD
+638 TTGDSNAA
-653 VVTSDTDNSSAADN
+653 DNSSAAD
-667 SSVADT
+667 T
-673 SSDAD
+673 
-678 TSSVADTSSTN
+678 
-689 DTSSAANDSSAA
+689 
-701 DNSSSSDSR
+701 SSSSDSR
-710 DALESTSDNS
+710 DVLESTSDNS
-720 SSADSSSVSDVT
+720 SSADSSSVSDVA
-732 DSDAKQD
+732 DSNAEQD
-739 SSSDA
+739 SSSDT
-744 DSSGSSA
+744 DSSDSSA
-751 SSAANPESNSG
+751 SSAADSESNSG
-762 ADSSASSAVSS
+762 ADSSASSAASS

-783 SAAGSSSSSANGS
+783 NAAGSSSSSANGS

-802 NGNPNT
+802 TGNPNT

-826 CVRKNKNR
+826 CVRKNKEK

>member
-1 MEKTKQKHP
+1 MLP
-10 LVKRVLS
+10 A
-17 TLLAASI
+17 LLAASI

-35 DGSDDRY
+35 VGSDDRY

-61 DLKGSA
+61 DLKGSG

-92 SFINKIDQATAA
+92 SFINKIDQTAA
-104 FGVYKFE
+104 AFDVYKFE

-173 GVINVDLSDDVKNIT
+173 GVINVDFTDDVKNIT

-254 EGDQLNLEGMKLI
+254 EGDQRNLEGMKLI

-367 ADNSSA
+367 ADNSTA

-427 PVQKDGANYTFQSGA
+427 PVQKDGASYTFQSGA

-453 GTYYFKE
+453 GYYFKE
-460 LQAPAGYEVNTKIYG
+460 LQAPAGYEVN
-475 VEVSFDASG
+475 
-484 KGTVTFIDGEQAGL
+484 
-498 NDLKVPNDPIT
+498 N
-509 AQTVKLTKTYENA
+509 KTYENA
-522 DIADLTTAQRDE
+522 DLADLTTAQRDE

-571 GLSVPTEAG
+571 GLSVPAEAG
-580 AFNIYYM
+580 AFNIYYI
-587 AESKAPNGYK
+587 AESNAPNDYK

-612 VAYKLLGQS
+612 AGYKLLGQS

-638 TTGDSSAVDSSSQTD
+638 TTEDSGAVESSSQTD

-720 SSADSSSVSDVT
+720 SSADTSSVSDVT
-732 DSDAKQD
+732 DSDAEQD
-739 SSSDA
+739 SSSDTDSSDSSESSSADSESNSDNSGNSSA
-744 DSSGSSA
+744 DSST
-751 SSAANPESNSG
+751 SSAA
-762 ADSSASSAVSS
+762 SS

-802 NGNPNT
+802 T
-808 GVKST
+808 
-813 LGVSAVLIAAAAV
+813 
-826 CVRKNKNR
+826 

>member
-61 DLKGSA
+61 DLKGSG

-92 SFINKIDQATAA
+92 SFINKIDQAAAA

-173 GVINVDLSDDVKNIT
+173 GVISVDFNDDVKNIT
-188 IPFSLFKTSNSLNL
+188 IPFSLFKTSNALNL

-224 GVGDETIGVN
+224 GVGDETVGVN

-323 LGYEPEKPDDS
+323 LGSDPEKPDDS
-334 SSADSSSAD
+334 SSADSSKAD
-343 SSAADSSADSSKADN
+343 S

-522 DIADLTTAQRDE
+522 DIADLTAAQRDE

-553 AAASPIVTN
+553 AAASPIVTD

-580 AFNIYYM
+580 AFNICYM

-621 DAAYSAAIPECE
+621 DATYSAAIPECE

-638 TTGDSSAVDSSSQTD
+638 TTGDS
-653 VVTSDTDNSSAADN
+653 NAAD
-667 SSVADT
+667 
-673 SSDAD
+673 
-678 TSSVADTSSTN
+678 
-689 DTSSAANDSSAA
+689 DSSAA
-701 DNSSSSDSR
+701 DTSSSSDSR
-710 DALESTSDNS
+710 DVLESTSDNS

-732 DSDAKQD
+732 DSDAD
-739 SSSDA
+739 
-744 DSSGSSA
+744 SSA
-751 SSAANPESNSG
+751 SSAA
-762 ADSSASSAVSS
+762 SS

-783 SAAGSSSSSANGS
+783 SAAGSSSPSANGS

-802 NGNPNT
+802 TGNPNT

-813 LGVSAVLIAAAAV
+813 LGVSAMLIAAAAV
-826 CVRKNKNR
+826 CVRKNKEK

>member
-1 MEKTKQKHP
+1 
-10 LVKRVLS
+10 
-17 TLLAASI
+17 
-24 AVGTFAANAFA
+24 
-35 DGSDDRY
+35 
-42 DKAYTI
+42 
-48 GNILSDFQYFTKG
+48 
-61 DLKGSA
+61 
-67 HTVGAVA
+67 
-74 VGGTMDK
+74 
-81 GNSFGN
+81 
-87 GAVTP
+87 
-92 SFINKIDQATAA
+92 
-104 FGVYKFE
+104 
-111 GSNDVLYYVDGVEKL
+111 
-126 QNWGSSLK
+126 
-134 TVKSDGKYI
+134 
-143 DFDAAFTAV
+143 
-152 EKQSEALAAAGK
+152 
-164 TLSAADVSN
+164 
-173 GVINVDLSDDVKNIT
+173 
-188 IPFSLFKTSNSLNL
+188 
-202 TENGMPINVEKFKN
+202 MPINVEKFKN

-254 EGDQLNLEGMKLI
+254 EGDQRNLEGMKLI

-367 ADNSSA
+367 ADNSTA

-427 PVQKDGANYTFQSGA
+427 PVQKDGASYTFQSGA

-453 GTYYFKE
+453 GYYFKE
-460 LQAPAGYEVNTKIYG
+460 LQAPAGYEVN
-475 VEVSFDASG
+475 
-484 KGTVTFIDGEQAGL
+484 
-498 NDLKVPNDPIT
+498 N
-509 AQTVKLTKTYENA
+509 KTYENA
-522 DIADLTTAQRDE
+522 DLADLTTAQRDE

-571 GLSVPTEAG
+571 GLSVPAEAG
-580 AFNIYYM
+580 AFNIYYI
-587 AESKAPNGYK
+587 AESNAPNDYK

-612 VAYKLLGQS
+612 AGYKLLGQS

-638 TTGDSSAVDSSSQTD
+638 TTEDSGAVESSSQTD

-720 SSADSSSVSDVT
+720 SSADTSSVSDVT
-732 DSDAKQD
+732 DSDAEQD
-739 SSSDA
+739 SSSDTDSSDSSESSSADSESNSDNSGNSSA
-744 DSSGSSA
+744 DSST
-751 SSAANPESNSG
+751 SSAA
-762 ADSSASSAVSS
+762 SS

-802 NGNPNT
+802 T
-808 GVKST
+808 
-813 LGVSAVLIAAAAV
+813 
-826 CVRKNKNR
+826 

>member
-61 DLKGSA
+61 DLKGSG

-92 SFINKIDQATAA
+92 SFINKIDQAAAA

-111 GSNDVLYYVDGVEKL
+111 GGNDVLYYVDGVEKL

-164 TLSAADVSN
+164 TLSAANVSN
-173 GVINVDLSDDVKNIT
+173 GVISVDFTDDVKNIT
-188 IPFSLFKTSNSLNL
+188 IPFSFFKTSNSLNL
-202 TENGMPINVEKFKN
+202 TENGEPINVEKFKN

-224 GVGDETIGVN
+224 GVGDETVGVN

-334 SSADSSSAD
+334 SSADSS
-343 SSAADSSADSSKADN
+343 AADSSADSSKADS

-427 PVQKDGANYTFQSGA
+427 PVQKDGTNYTFRSGA

-453 GTYYFKE
+453 GRYYFKE
-460 LQAPAGYEVNTKIYG
+460 LQAPAGYEVNAKIYG

-522 DIADLTTAQRDE
+522 DIADLTAAQRDE

-553 AAASPIVTN
+553 AAASPIVTD

-638 TTGDSSAVDSSSQTD
+638 TTGDS
-653 VVTSDTDNSSAADN
+653 NAADN
-667 SSVADT
+667 SSVTDI
-673 SSDAD
+673 
-678 TSSVADTSSTN
+678 
-689 DTSSAANDSSAA
+689 SSAADDSSAA
-701 DNSSSSDSR
+701 DTSSSSDSR
-710 DALESTSDNS
+710 DVLESTSDNS
-720 SSADSSSVSDVT
+720 SSADSSSISDVA
-732 DSDAKQD
+732 DSDAEQD
-739 SSSDA
+739 SSSDT
-744 DSSGSSA
+744 DSSDSSA
-751 SSAANPESNSG
+751 SSAA
-762 ADSSASSAVSS
+762 SS

-802 NGNPNT
+802 TGNPNT

>member
-61 DLKGSA
+61 DLKGSG

-92 SFINKIDQATAA
+92 SFINKIDQAAAA

-111 GSNDVLYYVDGVEKL
+111 GGNDVLYYVDGVEKL

-152 EKQSEALAAAGK
+152 EKQSEALAASGK

-173 GVINVDLSDDVKNIT
+173 GVISVDFTDDVKNIT
-188 IPFSLFKTSNSLNL
+188 IPFSFFKTSNSLNL
-202 TENGMPINVEKFKN
+202 TENGEPINVEKFKN

-224 GVGDETIGVN
+224 GVGDETVGVN

-334 SSADSSSAD
+334 SSADSS
-343 SSAADSSADSSKADN
+343 AADSSADSSKADS

-373 SDTSSS
+373 SDTSSG

-522 DIADLTTAQRDE
+522 DIADLTAAQRDE

-553 AAASPIVTN
+553 AAASPIVTD

-587 AESKAPNGYK
+587 SESKAPNGYN

-633 NKLDK
+633 NKLDN
-638 TTGDSSAVDSSSQTD
+638 TTGDSGAA
-653 VVTSDTDNSSAADN
+653 DNSSAAD
-667 SSVADT
+667 T
-673 SSDAD
+673 
-678 TSSVADTSSTN
+678 
-689 DTSSAANDSSAA
+689 
-701 DNSSSSDSR
+701 SSSSDSR
-710 DALESTSDNS
+710 DVLESTSDNS
-720 SSADSSSVSDVT
+720 SSADSSSISDVA
-732 DSDAKQD
+732 DSDAEQN
-739 SSSDA
+739 SSSDT
-744 DSSGSSA
+744 DSSDSSA
-751 SSAANPESNSG
+751 SSAADSESNSG
-762 ADSSASSAVSS
+762 ADSSASSAASS

-783 SAAGSSSSSANGS
+783 NAAGSSSSSANGS

-802 NGNPNT
+802 TSNPNT

>member
-61 DLKGSA
+61 DLKGSG

-92 SFINKIDQATAA
+92 SFINKIDQAAAA

-111 GSNDVLYYVDGVEKL
+111 GGNDVLYYVDGVEKL

-173 GVINVDLSDDVKNIT
+173 GVISVDFTDDVKNIT
-188 IPFSLFKTSNSLNL
+188 IPFSLFKTSNALNL
-202 TENGMPINVEKFKN
+202 TENGAPINVEKFKN

-224 GVGDETIGVN
+224 GVGDETVGVN

-323 LGYEPEKPDDS
+323 LGSDPEKPDDS
-334 SSADSSSAD
+334 SSADSSKAD
-343 SSAADSSADSSKADN
+343 S

-522 DIADLTTAQRDE
+522 DIADLTAAQRDE

-553 AAASPIVTN
+553 AAASPIVTD

-638 TTGDSSAVDSSSQTD
+638 TTGDSG
-653 VVTSDTDNSSAADN
+653 AAD
-667 SSVADT
+667 
-673 SSDAD
+673 
-678 TSSVADTSSTN
+678 
-689 DTSSAANDSSAA
+689 DSSAA
-701 DNSSSSDSR
+701 DTSSSSDSR
-710 DALESTSDNS
+710 DVLESTSDNS
-720 SSADSSSVSDVT
+720 SSADSSSVSDVA
-732 DSDAKQD
+732 DSDAEQD
-739 SSSDA
+739 SSSDT
-744 DSSGSSA
+744 DSSDSSA
-751 SSAANPESNSG
+751 SSAADSESNSG
-762 ADSSASSAVSS
+762 ADSSASSAATS

-802 NGNPNT
+802 TGNPNT

>member
-1 MEKTKQKHP
+1 M
-10 LVKRVLS
+10 LS

-61 DLKGSA
+61 DLKGSG

-152 EKQSEALAAAGK
+152 EKQSEALAASGK

-334 SSADSSSAD
+334 SSADSP
-343 SSAADSSADSSKADN
+343 AADSSADSSKADN

-392 PDVKTTS
+392 PNVKTTS
-399 VEFQKITDKNIALEG
+399 VEFQKITDKNIALES

-442 DGIVRFEGLEA
+442 DGIVRFEGLKA

-475 VEVSFDASG
+475 VDVSFDASG

-522 DIADLTTAQRDE
+522 DLADLTTAQRDE

-548 LSDVI
+548 LSDII

-621 DAAYSAAIPECE
+621 DAAYNAAIPECE

-720 SSADSSSVSDVT
+720 SSADTSSVSDVT
-732 DSDAKQD
+732 ESDTDQD

-762 ADSSASSAVSS
+762 ADSSTSSAASS
-773 STGTGNSTSS
+773 NSTSS
-783 SAAGSSSSSANGS
+783 SAAGSSSSSASGS

-826 CVRKNKNR
+826 CVRKNKEK